1 MELWWAGGDWFCSFS
16 TQAPEPE
23 LGEQYEAVCDPT
35 YSEAESAAAE
45 VLDLPL
51 PSYFRSR
58 SHSYLRAIQAG
69 CSQEED
75 TGSVRSISPP
85 PAGSLSG
92 SRTLPTNSSECSGT
106 RREGKGHEAC
116 GDGGCC
122 CQPPGRCQGR
132 EALGLDTC
140 TSSHGCPRVLWAH
153 GCLLYAGEGGQP
165 PGVPRGRLELDLQ
178 IWVQKWQTGSGC
190 WGLAGLMQPAKV
202 QESSKSLLG
211 QANASLSRE

>member
-1 MELWWAGGDWFCSFS
+1 MVSLSRSTCRDPLASKKGPHFPLSQDRPLHLPVLSAISRTRLERQQGGCGRGAGEKGRGCGGQGVTGSAPFP

-23 LGEQYEAVCDPT
+23 LGEQYEAVCDST

-92 SRTLPTNSSECSGT
+92 SRTLPTNSSECGGA
-106 RREGKGHEAC
+106 RREGKGRKAH

-122 CQPPGRCQGR
+122 CQPPGRC
-132 EALGLDTC
+132 
-140 TSSHGCPRVLWAH
+140 
-153 GCLLYAGEGGQP
+153 
-165 PGVPRGRLELDLQ
+165 
-178 IWVQKWQTGSGC
+178 
-190 WGLAGLMQPAKV
+190 
-202 QESSKSLLG
+202 
-211 QANASLSRE
+211 

>member
-1 MELWWAGGDWFCSFS
+1 MTGSALLPM
-16 TQAPEPE
+16 QAPEPE
-23 LGEQYEAVCDPT
+23 LGEQYEAVCDST

-92 SRTLPTNSSECSGT
+92 SRTLPTNSSECQ
-106 RREGKGHEAC
+106 RRAAGGQGKGRKASRNMR
-116 GDGGCC
+116 CC
-122 CQPPGRCQGR
+122 RRPPGRRRGG
-132 EALGLDTC
+132 EALGSGTC
-140 TSSHGCPRVLWAH
+140 ISSHGCSRCLWAYRGFLH
-153 GCLLYAGEGGQP
+153 AGEGGQQ
-165 PGVPRGRLELDLQ
+165 PGTPLGRLGLGVWMPAL
-178 IWVQKWQTGSGC
+178 KWQRGSGC
-190 WGLAGLMQPAKV
+190 WDLAGAADVACDV
-202 QESSKSLLG
+202 QESSKS
-211 QANASLSRE
+211 SHS

>member
-1 MELWWAGGDWFCSFS
+1 VFRRRGGGESLLLHKQGPPGRVPSSLSLGREPEHPAPHRHRPRHLPVSPDTQEQRQGGSGRGAGGKGQGCPRAGGDWLCPSPV
-16 TQAPEPE
+16 QAPEPE
-23 LGEQYEAVCDPT
+23 LGEQYEPVCDST

-92 SRTLPTNSSECSGT
+92 SRTLPTNSSECQ
-106 RREGKGHEAC
+106 RRVAR
-116 GDGGCC
+116 
-122 CQPPGRCQGR
+122 QR
-132 EALGLDTC
+132 
-140 TSSHGCPRVLWAH
+140 
-153 GCLLYAGEGGQP
+153 
-165 PGVPRGRLELDLQ
+165 RGRGARS
-178 IWVQKWQTGSGC
+178 VGTG
-190 WGLAGLMQPAKV
+190 M
-202 QESSKSLLG
+202 LLPT
-211 QANASLSRE
+211 A